1 MTTRQKGRAA
11 PLAPKVSGSAR
22 AKATTTRPSPS
33 TTIKPPAVVSAASS
47 ATVIGQ
53 TAQQALRPP
62 LEKALDAFTRELRS
76 ALDRAAADRAA
87 LRAEVNALRAEL
99 EQLRQRHASHT
110 HSYQLGHIGAGG
122 HQWIELR
129 FLQGYID
136 GEHPGFTKWGLWAH
150 GKSTSDQPAEQA
162 TSGPSA

>member
-22 AKATTTRPSPS
+22 ANATTTRPSLS
-33 TTIKPPAVVSAASS
+33 TTIKPPAVAPAAGSAA
-47 ATVIGQ
+47 VIGQ
-53 TAQQALRPP
+53 TPQQALRPP
-62 LEKALDAFTRELRS
+62 LEKALDAFTRELRA
-76 ALDRAAADRAA
+76 ALDRAATDSAA

-110 HSYQLGHIGAGG
+110 HSYQLAHIGAGG

-136 GEHPGFTKWGLWAH
+136 GEHPGYTKYGLWAH
-150 GKSTSDQPAEQA
+150 GKSTSDLPAERA